1 MPGLKI
7 YVLYLQHS
15 IEKIEQGRFSNAFTD
30 KGKFLQVQKIY
41 LEKHS
46 HTNC

>member
-7 YVLYLQHS
+7 YVLYLQHP

-30 KGKFLQVQKIY
+30 KGMVIDLLK
-41 LEKHS
+41 
-46 HTNC
+46 